1 MKPVCLGK
9 KSCRQQGIKPQTKL
23 TLFGRWLCSKSGQGV
38 EWGIR
43 PLGRHCH
50 QCPTCHPGQT
60 HTCCQYWGPLVKSG
74 SLFRAELL
82 DGVVSMWTGRNR
94 DARGDT
100 LGWVRVAH
108 SPIWKAI
115 WTFRLFSLVSLAC
128 VCMKLIQSCA
138 TLIWCDP
145 MCLCQVPL
153 SMRFFTGVGCHA
165 LLQGIFPTQGLNPGL
180 LHLLYWQVGCLPL
193 VPPGKPLVSPDLV

>member
-74 SLFRAELL
+74 SLFRVELL

-100 LGWVRVAH
+100 LGWVRVAR

-128 VCMKLIQSCA
+128 VCMKLIQSCVILWSGV
-138 TLIWCDP
+138 TLCASARFLYPCDSSLGWGAMP
-145 MCLCQVPL
+145 SSRGSSRPRDWTQV
-153 SMRFFTGVGCHA
+153 SY
-165 LLQGIFPTQGLNPGL
+165 IFCIGRWVVY
-180 LHLLYWQVGCLPL
+180 H
-193 VPPGKPLVSPDLV
+193 